1 MGKGSHRHIGGK
13 PKSRQ
18 RKQKPAFHI
27 FCEGQNTEP
36 LYFNQFPVNNI
47 AHCKG
52 YAEPSLNLVEIAIKY
67 KRRKYI
73 TEKTIDQFWVVFDY
87 DYDIKKQ
94 PKQKEV
100 FNKAIIKAEQNNIKW
115 AVSNDAFELWF
126 LLHFEKCSNRK
137 LREWYNK
144 RLKHHIKEPYD
155 KNRKTA
161 LKMYNLLLSNQK
173 QAIERSKELYEKY
186 DENNKAYADKNPFT
200 TVHQLVIALNKFVKN
215 S

>member
-36 LYFNQFPVNNI
+36 LYFNKFQINNI
-47 AHCKG
+47 AYCKG

-67 KRRKYI
+67 KRRKNI

-94 PKQKEV
+94 PKQKEA

-115 AVSNDAFELWF
+115 AVSNDAFELWYV
-126 LLHFEKCSNRK
+126 LHFENCQAQEP
-137 LREWYNK
+137 REWYNK

-161 LKMYNLLLSNQK
+161 MKMYDLVLSRQSD
-173 QAIERSKELYEKY
+173 AIERAEKLMLVY
-186 DENNKAYADKNPFT
+186 DDEDKAYADKNPFT
-200 TVHQLVIALNKFVKN
+200 TVHKLVKELNRYV
-215 S
+215 